1 MASAVGLH
9 RRGARPGTRT
19 RTDIGLSDGPLHWA
33 RRACDW
39 RMKKQNGAG
48 WRNRTPTPC
57 LQGRTSATKD
67 KPAGDRRRNR
77 ARARGRRNLPRDLT
91 RGLPRKFHKWTVIC
105 SASRRRQLH
114 DHRPIFWTFTMSN
127 SAMPRRHR
135 SSRENARAKARELE
149 SGFGLS
155 VSSADHQVPPAVWR
169 RAWSPPVSRVFVRD
183 LVRIA

>member
-1 MASAVGLH
+1 MEPVGGIEH
-9 RRGARPGTRT
+9 PHPAYKA
-19 RTDIGLSDGPLHWA
+19 GPLPLRIN
-33 RRACDW
+33 RRETGGAIVLAQTA
-39 RMKKQNGAG
+39 KKI
-48 WRNRTPTPC
+48 
-57 LQGRTSATKD
+57 
-67 KPAGDRRRNR
+67 
-77 ARARGRRNLPRDLT
+77 
-91 RGLPRKFHKWTVIC
+91 HKWTVIC